1 MKVMHEGRL
10 AGVSVASNPQEGV
23 GGRERERER
32 EREAPTRVLQTP
44 SLVMD
49 LKGSLNRK

>member
-23 GGRERERER
+23 GGREREGER
-32 EREAPTRVLQTP
+32 RPHVYCRLHHW
-44 SLVMD
+44 
-49 LKGSLNRK
+49 